1 MGDIQHVG
9 AGIPASDDF
18 PNEAAHMLT
27 YLEDNEVFELDNWAW
42 AVNTLNEGP
51 HMCDLAPHTQA

>member
-1 MGDIQHVG
+1 
-9 AGIPASDDF
+9 
-18 PNEAAHMLT
+18 MLT